1 MKYLKSFTESQGNYS
16 QVANNQRILQATPSI
31 SGNVSKKPKN
41 DGELLDEDELDITLP
56 TDVEITG
63 HKQTPTRKLRTR
75 KLSKEPNVRNC

>member
-41 DGELLDEDELDITLP
+41 DGELVDEDELDITLP

-75 KLSKEPNVRNC
+75 KLSKEPKVRNC